1 MSVQKGSP
9 CELEEPETHSSKSA
23 VCPREHCVVH
33 TCIHTHTSQF
43 YQLVHSGYC
52 WTLLSVLC
60 ALLMNWSEAHFLC
73 ILLFAPTHTESAH
86 WESLSLPSYSLLLS
100 HTPYFSLLLYLFLS
114 LFYSFSPLLPVCL
127 LKPTDIDWGIDFGK
141 TLSTVNV
148 GHSKLFY
155 FLCAC
160 AGLPIIW
167 LCS

>member
-1 MSVQKGSP
+1 MYVCSNASWKNLKLTVVSLLSA
-9 CELEEPETHSSKSA
+9 LENTVRCTYTNMHA
-23 VCPREHCVVH
+23 
-33 TCIHTHTSQF
+33 HTSQF

-52 WTLLSVLC
+52 WTLLAVLS
-60 ALLMNWSEAHFLC
+60 ALLINWNEAHFPFLC
-73 ILLFAPTHTESAH
+73 ILLFAPTHTKSAH
-86 WESLSLPSYSLLLS
+86 WESLSLLS
-100 HTPYFSLLLYLFLS
+100 HSLFLS
-114 LFYSFSPLLPVCL
+114 LALSFPLSLFHSFSPLLPVCQ
-127 LKPTDIDWGIDFGK
+127 LKQTDKDCEIDFGK